1 MRRTHAEGAHVPRIR
16 NVAFDCADPYTLAV
30 FWSAVMNAPIDA
42 DCSPGDEEVGIR
54 LPATQALFFQ
64 RVPEPKAVKNRA
76 HICLEPD
83 ETRDAD
89 VDRILG
95 LGATLREDH
104 RRADGLGWAV
114 LADPEGNEFCVLRG
128 PVDRQSHP

>member
-1 MRRTHAEGAHVPRIR
+1 MPRIR
-16 NVAFDCADPYTLAV
+16 NFAFDCADPYKLAV
-30 FWSAVMNAPIDA
+30 FWSAVMRAPIDA
-42 DCSPGDEEVGIR
+42 DCAPGDEEVGIR
-54 LPATQALFFQ
+54 LPTSTSQALFFQ

-89 VDRILG
+89 VDRIVG
-95 LGATLREDH
+95 LGATLLEDH
-104 RRADGLGWAV
+104 RRPDGLGWVV

-128 PVDRQSHP
+128 PVDRQSHS